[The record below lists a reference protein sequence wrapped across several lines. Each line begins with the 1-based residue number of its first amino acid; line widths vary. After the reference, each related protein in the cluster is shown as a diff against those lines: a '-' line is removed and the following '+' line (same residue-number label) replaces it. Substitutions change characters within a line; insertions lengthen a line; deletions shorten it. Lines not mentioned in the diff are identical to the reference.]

1 VSSTA
6 FRRVAGAVL
15 LAVVLASCSGSDGPD
30 RVAPRPVNSSASSTS
45 STVALVN
52 LTTVPEPTL
61 GPLVTNVPRTTL
73 KGTTVISVKVN
84 PGTSPG
90 SSRATKD
97 VSDTICA
104 PGPSGW
110 SVSGRVT
117 NPTRVPVTYRI
128 YIAFVTSQGAT
139 HGLLQVDVERVEA
152 ESAANWSGELAL
164 NEVSLAC
171 VVRAERSPA
180 KT

>member
-1 VSSTA
+1 MNSTA
-6 FRRVAGAVL
+6 IRRLAGAVL
-15 LAVVLASCSGSDGPD
+15 FALVLVSCSGSDGPD
-30 RVAPRPVNSSASSTS
+30 RVAPRPVNSSASTS
-45 STVALVN
+45 SSLVMVN

-61 GPLVTNVPRTTL
+61 GPLSTNVPRTTM

-117 NPTRVPVTYRI
+117 NPTNKPVLYRI

-139 HGLLQVDVERVEA
+139 HGLLQVDVDRVEA
-152 ESAANWSGELAL
+152 DSSAAWSGELAL
-164 NEVSLAC
+164 DEVSLAC
-171 VVRAERSPA
+171 VVRAERAPA
-180 KT
+180 IT